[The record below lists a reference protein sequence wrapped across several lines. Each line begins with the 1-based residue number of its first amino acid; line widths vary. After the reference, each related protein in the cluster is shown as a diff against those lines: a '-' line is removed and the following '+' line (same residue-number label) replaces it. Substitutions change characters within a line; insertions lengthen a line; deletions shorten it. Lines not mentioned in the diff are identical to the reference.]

1 MSSVSVTSEKTWRVR
16 EQASSASLSI
26 RPIWRLSAL
35 VVRVSLSLFPRV
47 SDSEAM
53 RPLSA
58 PGDAADDVPE
68 RQRADQALA
77 RVGLDVA
84 DHVVVHPGQPLLP
97 LAYLR
102 PHPTLHPPRR

>member
-1 MSSVSVTSEKTWRVR
+1 MSSVSVTSEKTSRVR
-16 EQASSASLSI
+16 DQASSASLSI

-68 RQRADQALA
+68 RQRADQALS
-77 RVGLDVA
+77 RVGLDA
-84 DHVVVHPGQPLLP
+84 IAHVVVHRVQAFLRLAHLRTAPLP
-97 LAYLR
+97 E
-102 PHPTLHPPRR
+102 P